1 MDANC
6 GLWNAHCS
14 VYKVSLAFKW
24 LIVFR
29 SAMKTRDQTH
39 RVLNNAFPRPETRAK
54 RTFARLVRR
63 LILRNLLV

>member
-39 RVLNNAFPRPETRAK
+39 RVLKTRFRVLK
-54 RTFARLVRR
+54 RVCASSAQAEP
-63 LILRNLLV
+63 